1 MKQHALL
8 LLALLAGCGQ
18 SIWGLNAE
26 TTSEWYETGPVRKS
40 KEDVARTV
48 RELILRQG
56 YQTPEFDPADR
67 LETGWETRLATR
79 WREGFRTK
87 LEAEILP
94 AEAGGFN
101 VRVRCTME
109 VNDNSTQPHRFPAE
123 TTPEDLFA
131 HRHVP
136 RICCTVTKFLDAEA
150 GYTDMT
156 LPCGSPD
163 QS

>member
-109 VNDNSTQPHRFPAE
+109 VNDNSTQPAIPERAQWVGAGISEKHKVRIPEPAMKIQTLLKNRFFGLNP
-123 TTPEDLFA
+123 
-131 HRHVP
+131 
-136 RICCTVTKFLDAEA
+136 
-150 GYTDMT
+150 
-156 LPCGSPD
+156 
-163 QS
+163 

>member
-26 TTSEWYETGPVRKS
+26 KTSEWYETGAVRKS

-56 YQTPEFDPADR
+56 YQTPEFNADNR
-67 LETGWETRLATR
+67 IETGWETRLATR

-94 AEAGGFN
+94 GEAGGFN

-109 VNDNSTQPHRFPAE
+109 VNDNSAQPAIPERAQWVGAGISEKHKVRIPEPAIKIQTQLKNRFFGLNP
-123 TTPEDLFA
+123 
-131 HRHVP
+131 
-136 RICCTVTKFLDAEA
+136 
-150 GYTDMT
+150 
-156 LPCGSPD
+156 
-163 QS
+163 